1 MTEQELVAKIEEI
14 QSEHFARMNRDLA
27 PYMKKLNAL
36 RVGRLSM
43 DNQTLEERYKT
54 GWANC
59 QEAPNRNLRAMTPN
73 EIEEFHRKYG
83 EYPGSTSKTLTEVL
97 FGFRL

>member
-1 MTEQELVAKIEEI
+1 MMTEQELVAKIEEI

-43 DNQTLEERYKT
+43 GNQTLEERYKT
-54 GWANC
+54 GWGNC
-59 QEAPNRNLRAMTPN
+59 QEAPNLRAMTT
-73 EIEEFHRKYG
+73 EETEEFRRKHG
-83 EYPGSTSKTLTEVL
+83 EYPGSTAKTLTEVL